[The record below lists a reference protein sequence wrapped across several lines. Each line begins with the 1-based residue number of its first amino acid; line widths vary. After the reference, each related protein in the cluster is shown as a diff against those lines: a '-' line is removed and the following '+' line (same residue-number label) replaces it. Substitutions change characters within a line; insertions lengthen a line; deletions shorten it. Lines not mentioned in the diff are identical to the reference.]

1 MRELLNGSPLTY
13 WVEGL
18 ALADEFRLCEVVDT
32 FVLAAKVQF
41 GCIVDVTQPTFYKDQ
56 SHMNAS
62 FHLEEAV
69 RFATNASRAITL
81 RTSIHEPGLEELSD
95 VACNAFECALRVFW
109 ELDDQRYTAVNRER
123 TWLICTLQHAASEA
137 NKRVTGSEQPLT

>member
-13 WVEGL
+13 LVEGL

-32 FVLAAKVQF
+32 FVLAAKAQF
-41 GCIVDVTQPTFYKDQ
+41 GCIVDVTQPTFWNTQ
-56 SHMNAS
+56 SYVNAR
-62 FHLEEAV
+62 FHLDEAV

-95 VACNAFECALRVFW
+95 VACNAFERALHVFW
-109 ELDDQRYTAVNRER
+109 ELDGKGYTAVNRER
-123 TWLICTLQHAASEA
+123 AWLTCTLQHAALVKLI
-137 NKRVTGSEQPLT
+137 KR